1 MPNTGTVNGN
11 LIVIYLVYELIES
24 FQINILRDRHNWVA
38 EDAKVRVAS
47 ERHNS
52 TRTMYDMDPIVVE
65 KREMDKGIV

>member
-1 MPNTGTVNGN
+1 VNGN
-11 LIVIYLVYELIES
+11 FIVIYLVYELIES

-52 TRTMYDMDPIVVE
+52 TRTRYNMYPVVVE
-65 KREMDKGIV
+65 QREINKRII